1 MSRVVHRA
9 LTVRVLAVVLVV
21 ITVVAVLVLSAAP
34 TSAKSCSR
42 SPDYGTQ
49 CVTISGNGLT
59 VVSVEAQFTT
69 VPDFLAQHTWTF
81 ETTTYRCDPRG
92 RTKAE
97 CPPEQRA
104 YGTPHQSNSRN
115 PAETVCTS
123 EGPHVV
129 GDNCSGSLRFSV
141 PRTFSSTRWIC
152 VEVAVQVN
160 GKWLENGAG
169 LPNGDRAC
177 RNVH

>member
-1 MSRVVHRA
+1 MVHRT
-9 LTVRVLAVVLVV
+9 LNMRVLVAVLVA
-21 ITVVAVLVLSAAP
+21 IAVVAVLVLSAAP
-34 TSAKSCSR
+34 TSAKSCAR

-49 CVTISGNGLT
+49 CETISGEGLT

-69 VPDFLAQHTWTF
+69 VFDLLAQHTWTF

-104 YGTPHQSNSRN
+104 YGTPHTSNPRN

-123 EGPHVV
+123 EGPPVA
-129 GDNCSGSLRFSV
+129 GDNCSGSLHFSV
-141 PRTFSSTRWIC
+141 PRTFSDTRWIC

-160 GKWLENGAG
+160 GKWVDNGAG
-169 LPNGDRAC
+169 LAHGNRAC